1 MSIRRLCISQLRNIR
16 QAELELRRV
25 NLLCGPNGSGKTSV
39 LEAVFVLGSGR
50 SFRATRLDPVIHHE
64 ARQCTVFAS
73 LLGEEEGAGPVA
85 IGVSRDR
92 DGSFVGRIQGQAIR
106 NSAELA
112 RRLPLQLINSDTFAL
127 LEGGPKVRRQFL
139 DWGVFHVEHGF
150 HRVWLDVHRCLRQ
163 RNALLRHD
171 RISMSQ
177 LEIWNSRLAES
188 ATQLDELRLR
198 YFDAFYPI
206 FQQTLRE
213 LVNLDGLELG
223 YLRGWDRERTL
234 EAVLTEQIEKDRVRG
249 FTQSGP
255 HRADIRVRIRG
266 LNAAEVLSRGQQKLV
281 VAAMKL
287 AQGRLFS
294 ATQGRDCVF
303 LVDDL
308 PAELDREHRRQ
319 LCQLLA
325 AMRCQVLLS
334 CVDATELSGCW
345 DGLAVNEMK
354 LFHVEHGALSAMK

>member
-1 MSIRRLCISQLRNIR
+1 MSLQSLGLRDFRCIESADLDLHGRC
-16 QAELELRRV
+16 
-25 NLLCGPNGSGKTSV
+25 NLISGENASGKTSL
-39 LEAVFVLGSGR
+39 LEAIFFLGRGR
-50 SFRATRLDPVIHHE
+50 SFRTARNDTLVRKGASELLLTGRVARGDRSMPLGIRFGRAGME
-64 ARQCTVFAS
+64 AKGGGERIGS
-73 LLGEEEGAGPVA
+73 L
-85 IGVSRDR
+85 
-92 DGSFVGRIQGQAIR
+92 
-106 NSAELA
+106 AELA
-112 RRLPLQLINSDTFAL
+112 SILPVQAIDPEVHRLVEEGPQERR
-127 LEGGPKVRRQFL
+127 RYL
-139 DWGVFHVEHGF
+139 DWGVFHVEHAF

-171 RISMSQ
+171 RIPAEE
-177 LEIWNSRLAES
+177 LGIWDGRLAES
-188 ATQLDELRLR
+188 AAQLDELRAR
-198 YFDAFYPI
+198 YFDAFYPV

-213 LVNLDGLELG
+213 LVNLQGLELG
-223 YLRGWDRERTL
+223 YLRGWERDKPL
-234 EAVLTEQIEKDRVRG
+234 AAVLAEQLERDRLRG
-249 FTQSGP
+249 FTHSGP

-319 LCQLLA
+319 LCQLLG

-334 CVDATELSGCW
+334 CVDAAELSGCW
-345 DGLAVNEMK
+345 DGLSADEMR
-354 LFHVEHGALSAMK
+354 LFHVEHGALSAAN